1 MKILVTAV
9 ITNMSFKILSPLE
22 QTHCDSMPWNKY
34 RSKGINLQNASTFMR
49 LQEWKP
55 MNNFQ
60 HAFPWMTNSGEAS
73 THLEETLQCCN
84 LQSFLPGTS
93 STTDNSCIGRVS
105 MAELYI
111 LLHWRNMSVQVHKVR
126 EDILRPTWGQSYHTY
141 VSSSFVL
148 DSNRGSYSI
157 FGMV

>member
-1 MKILVTAV
+1 
-9 ITNMSFKILSPLE
+9 MSFKILSPLE

-49 LQEWKP
+49 LQEWEP

-93 STTDNSCIGRVS
+93 STTDNSCIGRDS

-126 EDILRPTWGQSYHTY
+126 EDILRPT
-141 VSSSFVL
+141 L
-148 DSNRGSYSI
+148 
-157 FGMV
+157 FGPLGVRVITLMFLLPLYWIPIEDHIQYLVWSKAAK